1 MNKRELKYNIQAFA
15 VKLELYTDKKINL
28 RVNSRSTAS
37 KFNAVSGVK
46 SFLI

>member
-28 RVNSRSTAS
+28 RVTTAS
-37 KFNAVSGVK
+37 KFNAVSGAN
-46 SFLI
+46 SCLI